1 MRIGSR
7 CVKCCGLC
15 VQLDLAKSRR
25 HVLQGE
31 ITAFKRDLAEDMYK
45 NADVKHRDKMI
56 ELKVCLFSMSI

>member
-1 MRIGSR
+1 M
-7 CVKCCGLC
+7 KCCGLC

-56 ELKVCLFSMSI
+56 ELKVC